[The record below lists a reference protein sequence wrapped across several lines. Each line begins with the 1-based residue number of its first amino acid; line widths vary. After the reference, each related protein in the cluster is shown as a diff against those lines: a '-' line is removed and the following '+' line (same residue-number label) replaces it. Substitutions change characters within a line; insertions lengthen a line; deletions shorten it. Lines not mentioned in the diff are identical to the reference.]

1 MIFRYE
7 YTRTNKRNRYWRKNR
22 GKNPGSNCI
31 GVDLNRN
38 WGYKWGGMGASTNP
52 CRYTI
57 RKKVIILKS
66 FFEETIPDIS
76 FYFSD
81 TYRGSK
87 AFSEPETKAVRD
99 FILRQRQKQD
109 FKVFIKC
116 CIYDIY
122 FKIKICTL

>member
-1 MIFRYE
+1 
-7 YTRTNKRNRYWRKNR
+7 
-22 GKNPGSNCI
+22 
-31 GVDLNRN
+31 
-38 WGYKWGGMGASTNP
+38 MGASTNP

-57 RKKVIILKS
+57 RKKSSTILKS
-66 FFEETIPDIS
+66 FWNCFIEETSPDIS

-99 FILRQRQKQD
+99 FILRQKQMQD

-116 CIYDIY
+116 CVYDIY